1 MQEFSFY
8 FRIITNKFTFFHR
21 LLTSNRSVTI
31 IKLPNGYFIEGD
43 NYGRGY
49 KGTDFEN
56 STGTVCSE
64 RLPGDVYE

>member
-8 FRIITNKFTFFHR
+8 LRIITNKFTFFRR

-31 IKLPNGYFIEGD
+31 IKLSNGYFIEGG

-56 STGTVCSE
+56 ST
-64 RLPGDVYE
+64 